1 MDYLHRG
8 QADLPASLW
17 QTIDEAAVKAARDK
31 LTARRFLD
39 LQGPFGPGLTSIE
52 VGNDDYC
59 RQPAEGEAG
68 AVMGRAISVPML
80 RKSFRLSIRRVAG
93 LLTQEGRTH
102 IDGGDW
108 SAVERALADV
118 LAAVT
123 KLDEAGYRGPY
134 ALALAPALYNGLF
147 RLYPGTDIMQLEHL
161 RRLCTHGIYKAP
173 IEGGVLVDPRLGALI
188 VGQDL
193 GAGYISQ
200 DGVHYHL
207 FLSESLVLRIDEPSA
222 ICTIAARIRLDRGQ
236 GRARGEVVSGRRE
249 TTEELLP
256 SGPREK
262 GQRSWRCGE
271 RLLADQGQHHRT
283 PVRRA
288 PVLENEDALPRPQGE
303 APRFDRDRQ
312 LRRQESAADVSRHV
326 VGPLLGVAITPD
338 ILGGQRAKEIL
349 EVAPHLGCGVFLD
362 EQRCRGVAQKER
374 EQPVAHPLPGY
385 PAGDRL
391 GDLVQAL
398 PGRRHFQRMLCHAH
412 ADPSPRHTRSLKL
425 NSPARR
431 VFPQSADRVT
441 PSAGVSGAP
450 GTRGAMRASISRRRR
465 GSASPARRSPLRAAA
480 RPGPRHRRRKPR
492 CSPP

>member
-17 QTIDEAAVKAARDK
+17 QTIDEAAVRAAREQ

-93 LLTQEGRTH
+93 HLENGQPLDLKPAEDAAEAVADREEDFIYRGQPDRQLAGLLTQEGRIH

-108 SAVERALADV
+108 SGVERARADV

-161 RRLCTHGIYKAP
+161 HRLCTRGIYKAA

-193 GAGYISQ
+193 RAGYISQ

-207 FLSESLVLRIDEPSA
+207 FLSESIVLRIDEPPA
-222 ICTIAARIRLDRGQ
+222 ICTISARIRLDLGR
-236 GRARGEVVSGRRE
+236 GRARGEIVSGRRGAVE
-249 TTEELLP
+249 RGGASGSEED
-256 SGPREK
+256 GP
-262 GQRSWRCGE
+262 
-271 RLLADQGQHHRT
+271 
-283 PVRRA
+283 A
-288 PVLENEDALPRPQGE
+288 P
-303 APRFDRDRQ
+303 
-312 LRRQESAADVSRHV
+312 
-326 VGPLLGVAITPD
+326 
-338 ILGGQRAKEIL
+338 
-349 EVAPHLGCGVFLD
+349 
-362 EQRCRGVAQKER
+362 
-374 EQPVAHPLPGY
+374 
-385 PAGDRL
+385 
-391 GDLVQAL
+391 
-398 PGRRHFQRMLCHAH
+398 
-412 ADPSPRHTRSLKL
+412 
-425 NSPARR
+425 
-431 VFPQSADRVT
+431 
-441 PSAGVSGAP
+441 
-450 GTRGAMRASISRRRR
+450 
-465 GSASPARRSPLRAAA
+465 
-480 RPGPRHRRRKPR
+480 
-492 CSPP
+492 